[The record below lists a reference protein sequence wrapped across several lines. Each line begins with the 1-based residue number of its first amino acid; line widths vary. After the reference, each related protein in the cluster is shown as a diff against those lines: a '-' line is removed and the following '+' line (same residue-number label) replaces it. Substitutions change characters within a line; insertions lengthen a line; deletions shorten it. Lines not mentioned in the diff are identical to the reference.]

1 MLAQYKPPV
10 NFKPGE
16 KWEYSNTG
24 YALLASIIEKVS
36 GKIFGEYL
44 KAKIFKPLGM
54 RHTEVYRRRFES
66 RKVENYAYGYVK
78 SDSLKN
84 MILPDEHPNY
94 ADMVRRLD
102 GIVGDGTVNST
113 TGDLLKWSLA
123 LDKNLLVPAAVKE
136 RIFTAGRLNN
146 GEITNYAYGW
156 MTDSLSSIGPVV
168 NHGGSWPGYNTW
180 IEKHFSTGKTVILL
194 SNYGNMQIEYNTLL
208 NLIYNIKG
216 KEKMTTPVDSAL
228 LKQYEGVYQLVPE
241 FSITITAKGDR
252 IFAQATG
259 QGEFEIF
266 PEKEDLFFYKVV
278 EAQLKF
284 VRNEK
289 KEIVSLIL
297 IQNRREMEGKKIK

>member
-1 MLAQYKPPV
+1 M
-10 NFKPGE
+10 
-16 KWEYSNTG
+16 
-24 YALLASIIEKVS
+24 
-36 GKIFGEYL
+36 
-44 KAKIFKPLGM
+44 
-54 RHTEVYRRRFES
+54 
-66 RKVENYAYGYVK
+66 ENYAYGYVK
-78 SDSLKN
+78 SNYLKN

-156 MTDSLSSIGPVV
+156 MTDSLSSIGPV

-216 KEKMTTPVDSAL
+216 KEKMTTPVD
-228 LKQYEGVYQLVPE
+228 
-241 FSITITAKGDR
+241 FS
-252 IFAQATG
+252 
-259 QGEFEIF
+259 
-266 PEKEDLFFYKVV
+266 PV
-278 EAQLKF
+278 EA
-284 VRNEK
+284 
-289 KEIVSLIL
+289 I
-297 IQNRREMEGKKIK
+297 